1 MNNENNPQNEIIQNV
16 ENEELSDEELDK
28 VSGGTKDTLKPVD
41 LNQLQRLMEQKGQ
54 VKSIIS
60 NTMKANSDTQSG
72 ITSNLKAS

>member
-60 NTMKANSDTQSG
+60 KYYESQQ
-72 ITSNLKAS
+72 